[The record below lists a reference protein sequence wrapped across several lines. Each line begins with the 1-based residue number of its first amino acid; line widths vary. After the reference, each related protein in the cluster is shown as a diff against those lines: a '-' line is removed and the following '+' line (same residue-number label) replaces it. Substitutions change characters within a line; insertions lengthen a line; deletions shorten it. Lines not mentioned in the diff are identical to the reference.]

1 MNETRIS
8 RLAVGAILLALA
20 TPVVA
25 VDSPPQITFRGAS
38 PAVQFDVSPPL
49 RDIPP
54 IKPIPGLSLQTRREG
69 MPGEDLNKTT
79 GPQSLDLLVQ
89 DWIGSGE
96 IPAPSVSFNGPSNV
110 SGVSPPDPVGDVG
123 PNHYVAMSNLSFQVF
138 SKTGTSLY
146 GPALNNTLWSGFGG
160 PCETENA
167 GDPIVLYDQFA
178 DRWLLTQFT
187 AAGPTYYNCV
197 ALSTT
202 NDPTGTYY
210 RWAFTTGTNFPDYP
224 KYGVWSDAY
233 YISTREFSAAG
244 PFAGVGAYALNRT
257 QMIAGNPAAQ
267 VVSFVVAPTGAGANV
282 GDGLLPADIEGPVL
296 PPAGAPEYFLGTQD
310 DGGPYSAASDA
321 INLYKFHV
329 DFAVPANS
337 TFTLANTIPVG
348 AFDSSPVFCS
358 GRACIPQPGTTNKLD
373 HLGYRQRP
381 MHRAAYRNFGDHEA
395 IVTNQSVEAS
405 ATMSGIRWWEI
416 RSPNSSPVIYQEG
429 TYAPGTTDG
438 IHRWMGS
445 IAIDSAGN
453 MALGYS
459 VSDGTS
465 VFPGLRYTGRLAGD
479 TLGTMP
485 QGEGTIIAGTGSQ
498 TGSNRWGDYT
508 SMNVDPIDDCTF
520 WYVDQWVPT
529 TSSVGWQLR
538 IGAFKFDQC
547 GTPDFYL
554 GVSPLSQEICVG
566 ANATYAVSV
575 GSISGYNALVTM
587 STSGAPG
594 SSGFVPDPVTPPGS
608 TTLTITG
615 AAAGTYGFDV
625 VGTATG
631 PNVHQKSVGLTVQAG
646 VVAGPTL
653 TAPADGAS
661 NVAVRPTF
669 QWNAVAGATS
679 YRLQVSASPGFGAP
693 LLDQSGISGTTYLL
707 TSDLPG
713 GTTLYWR
720 VLSGNACGVGSPSAA
735 FTLSTVQVPGDCTS
749 GNVPEAQFFEG
760 FDGVVT
766 GWSSAGTGNTWAVSS
781 TRSHSAPSSYKATDP
796 ATASDQQLSSP
807 AIALPNLAGL
817 TLQFWNHQTM
827 EHRSAGGCYD
837 GGLIEV
843 STNGGSSWTQI
854 GNASLVTDPYD
865 GALQSGNPVVGASA
879 WCGDPQDWLNSVVD
893 IQPYA
898 GQTAIFRFRATSD
911 TSVSREGWYIDDVK
925 VQACVPGLFREDFAS
940 GTLARWNGGV
950 YF

>member
-1 MNETRIS
+1 M
-8 RLAVGAILLALA
+8 ALA
-20 TPVVA
+20 APVVA

-38 PAVQFDVSPPL
+38 RAIQFDVSPPL

-79 GPQSLDLLVQ
+79 GPQSIDLLVQ

-96 IPAPSVSFNGPSNV
+96 MPAPSISFNGPSNV

-160 PCETENA
+160 PCQTENA
-167 GDPIVLYDQFA
+167 GDPVVLYDQFA

-187 AAGPTYYNCV
+187 ANGPTYYNCV

-224 KYGVWSDAY
+224 KYGIWSDAY
-233 YISTREFSAAG
+233 YISTREFAG
-244 PFAGVGAYALNRT
+244 SPFAGVGAYALNRT
-257 QMIAGNPAAQ
+257 QMIAGNPAPQ
-267 VVSFVVAPTGAGANV
+267 VVSFLAAPTGAGANV

-296 PPAGAPEYFLGTQD
+296 PPAGTPEFFLGTQD

-381 MHRAAYRNFGDHEA
+381 LHRAAYRNFGDHEA

-416 RSPNSSPVIYQEG
+416 RSPNSSPVIFQEG

-445 IAIDSAGN
+445 LAIDSAGN

-459 VSDGTS
+459 VSDGVS
-465 VFPGLRYTGRLAGD
+465 VFPGLRYTGRLSAD
-479 TLGTMP
+479 PLNTMP

-520 WYVDQWVPT
+520 WYVDEWVPT

-554 GVSPLSQEICVG
+554 AASPLDQTICAG
-566 ANATYAVSV
+566 SNATVTVNV
-575 GSISGYNALVTM
+575 GSISGFSNNVTL
-587 STSGAPG
+587 GATGNPG
-594 SSGFVPDPVTPPGS
+594 GTTVGFAPNPVTPPGS
-608 TTLTITG
+608 TTFTLGNTG
-615 AAAGTYGFDV
+615 AAAFGTYPINIA
-625 VGTATG
+625 GTATASPG
-631 PNVHQKSVGLTVQAG
+631 HNSNVNVTIDTAAPAAPS
-646 VVAGPTL
+646 L
-653 TAPADGAS
+653 TAPANGAL

-669 QWNAVAGATS
+669 QWGAAVQAVS
-679 YRLQVSASPGFGAP
+679 YRLQVSNSAGFGSL
-693 LLDQSGISGTTYLL
+693 LLDQAGITA
-707 TSDLPG
+707 TSYTPTIDLPSN
-713 GTTLYWR
+713 TVLYWR
-720 VLSGNACGVGSPSAA
+720 VSATNPCGPGADSSVYT
-735 FTLSTVQVPGDCTS
+735 FSTTALPGDCGIGTTPQQ
-749 GNVPEAQFFEG
+749 VFFEN

-766 GWSSAGTGNTWAVSS
+766 GWTHSGTGDTWASS
-781 TRSHSAPSSYKATDP
+781 TTRNHSAPNAYLAVDT
-796 ATASDQQLSSP
+796 TTVSDQRLVSP
-807 AIALPNLAGL
+807 AIVLPAAASGL
-817 TLQFWNHQTM
+817 TLQFWNYQSF
-827 EHRSAGGCYD
+827 EDNPPNCYD
-837 GGLIEV
+837 GAILEV
-843 STNGGSSWTQI
+843 TTDGGTNWTQI
-854 GNASLVTDPYD
+854 PNGSLQTDPYN
-865 GALQSGNPVVGASA
+865 GTVSASFSNPLASLSA

-893 IQPYA
+893 LSAYA
-898 GQTAIFRFRATSD
+898 GNTVQFRFRIGTD
-911 TSVSREGWYIDDVK
+911 TSAGRSPDGWHIDDVK
-925 VQACVPGLFREDFAS
+925 VQACMAGLFRDGFES
-940 GTLARWNGGV
+940 GTFSGWNGGA
-950 YF
+950 YN